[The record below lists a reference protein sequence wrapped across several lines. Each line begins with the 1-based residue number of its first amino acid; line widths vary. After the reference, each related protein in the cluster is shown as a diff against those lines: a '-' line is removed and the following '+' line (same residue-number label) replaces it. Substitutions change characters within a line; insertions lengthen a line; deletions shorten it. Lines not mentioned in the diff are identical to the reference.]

1 MTHAEFWTSMPAIPG
16 RAVDAGT
23 IAEAAGWDGLGTVDS
38 QNLSGDPYVFLALAA
53 TGSSRLGVA
62 TSVTNSVTRHPA
74 VTATSAM
81 TVQRVSGG
89 RMVLGIGRG
98 DSALAYLGRAPAR
111 VAAFERYL
119 AQLQC
124 YLRGEEVP
132 FADLAMDDALAPPVE
147 TLALADAPDASAI
160 HWPRD
165 LPKVPVEVAATGPK
179 VIALAARH
187 AERVMFALG
196 ADPERLAW
204 GVELAR
210 SAAEEAGRDPAALQ
224 FGAYVNVAC
233 HADLNVARELARA
246 GTSLFARFSAMHGTV
261 SGPAAGG
268 QEAVFL
274 GVRERYDMNKHAQR
288 GGAQTQVLD
297 DAFMDRYAI
306 VGGADHCTT
315 RFEQLLE
322 LGIDRFSVSGPNFL
336 ARGGVDREA
345 AEQLTRDVLPRLRG

>member
-1 MTHAEFWTSMPAIPG
+1 MPAIPG
-16 RAVDAGT
+16 RAVDAGAA
-23 IAEAAGWDGLGTVDS
+23 AEAAGWDGLGTVDS

-53 TGSSRLGVA
+53 TGSERLGVA
-62 TSVTNSVTRHPA
+62 TSVTNPVTRHPA

-89 RMVLGIGRG
+89 RMVLSIGRG

-119 AQLQC
+119 AQLQR

-132 FADLAMDDALAPPVE
+132 FAELAMDDALAPPVE

-196 ADPERLAW
+196 ADPERVAW
-204 GVELAR
+204 GIELAR
-210 SAAEEAGRDPAALQ
+210 SAAREAGREPATLK

-233 HADLNVARELARA
+233 HDDAAVARELARA

-261 SGPAAGG
+261 SGPAEGG

-306 VGGADHCTT
+306 VGDAASCTA
-315 RFEQLLE
+315 RFEELIE

-345 AEQLTRDVLPRLRG
+345 AERLTTDVLPGLRG